1 MPIDTF
7 LVECSCGQ
15 VAVEL
20 VGAPIYC
27 TVCHC
32 DDCQFAADEL
42 AKLLPP
48 EPVMDQFLGTP
59 YVLHRNDRYA
69 VVRGQEHLH
78 PYKFRVK
85 SPTSRIVATCCNSPL
100 FVTFENSQHWIS
112 LYRQR
117 FVGETPALQSRIA
130 TKFLKDPSSLP
141 TDPPAYKSF
150 PLKLVV
156 RLVVSRLQMII
167 GR

>member
-1 MPIDTF
+1 MPIDKY

-20 VGAPIYC
+20 KGTPIYC
-27 TVCHC
+27 TACHC

-42 AKLLPP
+42 AKCLPP
-48 EPVMDQFLGTP
+48 EPIMDSFLGTH
-59 YVLHRNDRYA
+59 YVLHRKDWYA

-78 PYKFRVK
+78 PYKFRDG
-85 SPTSRIVATCCNSPL
+85 SPTSRMTAKCCNSPFFL
-100 FVTFENSQHWIS
+100 SFDNSQHWIS

-117 FVGETPALQSRIA
+117 FKDDAPPTQSRIA
-130 TKFLKDPSSLP
+130 TRFLKDPGSLP
-141 TDPPAYKSF
+141 PNPPAYKSF
-150 PLKLVV
+150 PAMMIV
-156 RLVVSRLQMII
+156 RLLASRFQMMF

>member
-1 MPIDTF
+1 MPVEQS

-20 VGAPIYC
+20 KGAPIYC

-42 AKLLPP
+42 VKLFPP
-48 EPVMDQFLGTP
+48 EPITDSFLGTH

-69 VVRGQEHLH
+69 VVRGQGLLH
-78 PYKFRVK
+78 PYTFREI
-85 SPTSRIVATCCNSPL
+85 SPTRRMVATCCNSPL

-117 FVGETPALQSRIA
+117 FVDEAPALQSRIA
-130 TKFLKDPSSLP
+130 TKFLKDPSTLP
-141 TDPPAYKSF
+141 ADPPAYRSF

-156 RLVVSRLQMII
+156 RLVVSRLQMLI